1 MKQMKKVFG
10 IIAVIAGVML
20 LASMPT
26 ASAKLYGDANGDD
39 VIDEADMTYVE
50 QIIAG
55 EKTKT
60 DLADA
65 NQDGVIDLLDVAYI
79 EGIILGDNPFP
90 GGTITA
96 AMIFFKETVDPA
108 VGWTGW
114 YVRKAGIYETL
125 FANDENMVLTPEL
138 ATGYDQVSDT
148 EWEISLREDVTFHD
162 GTPFDADAVVYS
174 INRVLDE
181 SNSRHTEYDFIES
194 IDKKDDYTVTI
205 TTEEAYAPTIASLT
219 DPVTSIVSPNVVD
232 PGTEGGGTGP
242 FKLVEFEPKVSLS
255 MIRNDDYWGGQVKL
269 ESAIFEIIPDPQTRA
284 SMLEA
289 GDVDIARCIPTA
301 EADIID
307 GKSDLDVISKE
318 TLRTYFMYVNTKKA
332 PLNDVKVRQAINY
345 AINRDQIVE
354 TALEGVGGVA
364 AISVF
369 PGIMPWSANEDLE
382 GYTHNQTEALSLL
395 ANCGITDTDGDGVL
409 DYDGKPFEITI
420 KTYTKRPELKP
431 TAEVM
436 VEQLKD
442 IGIKAS
448 VEIRDTS
455 TLSDEVK
462 TGNYDLA
469 LYAWGVA
476 PTGDPDYFLSRHF
489 ESTGNEAQLTGYSN
503 TEVDGW
509 LDAART
515 TFDDKARWGYYKQ
528 VQAQILEDSPEIF
541 VFYLNEL
548 DGLSTGV
555 KGFVIYPNEITF
567 LTKEIYNIA

>member
-1 MKQMKKVFG
+1 MKQMKKVLG
-10 IIAVIAGVML
+10 IIAVIVGVML
-20 LASMPT
+20 LASIPT

-50 QIIAG
+50 QIIADV
-55 EKTKT
+55 EEENE
-60 DLADA
+60 LADA
-65 NQDGVIDLLDVAYI
+65 NQDGKINLLDVAYI

-90 GGTITA
+90 GGTIKA
-96 AMIFFKETVDPA
+96 AMVFFKETVDPA

-138 ATGYDQVSDT
+138 ATGYEQVSET

-162 GTPFDADAVVYS
+162 GTPFDADAVVDS
-174 INRVLDE
+174 FERGVLDE

-205 TTEEAYAPTIASLT
+205 TTEEAYAPTIATLT
-219 DPVTSIVSPNVVD
+219 DPVTSIVNPNVED

-307 GKSDLDVISKE
+307 DKADLDVISKE

-364 AISVF
+364 AIGVF
-369 PGIMPWSANEDLE
+369 PGIMPWSANDVLT
-382 GYTHNQTEALSLL
+382 GYSFNEAKALSLL
-395 ANCGITDTDGDGVL
+395 AEANITDTDGDGVL
-409 DYDGKPFEITI
+409 
-420 KTYTKRPELKP
+420 
-431 TAEVM
+431 A
-436 VEQLKD
+436 QLEE

-476 PTGDPDYFLSRHF
+476 PSGDPDYFLSRHF

-509 LDAART
+509 LEAART
-515 TFDDKARWGYYKQ
+515 TFDYDTRWDYYKQ
-528 VQAQILEDSPEIF
+528 VQAQILADSPEIF

-555 KGFVIYPNEITF
+555 KGYVIYPNEITF
-567 LTKEIYNIA
+567 LTKDIYNTA